1 MTFDQIRTFL
11 WVARLG
17 GFRKAADRLNLTQPA
32 VSTRIATLEEALG
45 VPLFERGA
53 GALVLTKHGQLLLTY
68 AEQLLFVEQEIR
80 QRVGDASQMEGLF
93 RLGVSETVA
102 QAWLPAFFL
111 AFARAYPRVTIDLT
125 VDISLNLRD
134 ALVERRLDLAILMGP
149 VSDFAVE
156 NVPLPAFQLQWFKP
170 AAMETVDF
178 TQVPVMSYAH
188 QTRPYRE
195 LSAVLTERFGP
206 VVRIFSSAS
215 LSAALR
221 MIAAGI
227 AVGAYPRALAEQHLR
242 DGSVVPFDPGIAV
255 SPLDFTASF
264 LAEPRNR
271 LVETAARMAQ
281 QVAEDW
287 HRGS

>member
-102 QAWLPAFFL
+102 QAWLPSFFL

-134 ALVERRLDLAILMGP
+134 GLVERRLDLAILMGP

-170 AAMETVDF
+170 TAMETVDF

-221 MIAAGI
+221 MIASGI

-281 QVAEDW
+281 QVAEEW
-287 HRGS
+287 HGNP